1 MHPRTVLGILLAVG
15 VIVSSPD
22 ASAQISSKAH
32 NQRTL
37 KELRRSLMMDPKAAL
52 TGASGLEI
60 ELKQQQPTDA
70 NLAARAETI
79 WVQAEAELR
88 LENYPRAKSL
98 LDLAEGTIRSVDG
111 ATKVRADIELSRG
124 ALAMKQDDAAGALAH
139 LHSAFNKYRQSGDGR
154 GQSVA
159 LQNIAA
165 LYTIAN
171 DNIQAEKYYRE
182 AGEVYDGDVI
192 LSIYLGNNLG
202 NVLLQLER
210 YKDAEQQYSKALK
223 GAEKIGS
230 KTLQARVYGNLARSR
245 LESGDLVGSGRFL
258 QKGFQDAVID
268 DDSIV
273 LSTLMAT
280 KARLLFQRGNYFSA
294 KKVVDRLF
302 ALTEKQTRQITTLTT
317 SLIRCMKPSATMP
330 RL

>member
-1 MHPRTVLGILLAVG
+1 
-15 VIVSSPD
+15 
-22 ASAQISSKAH
+22 
-32 NQRTL
+32 
-37 KELRRSLMMDPKAAL
+37 
-52 TGASGLEI
+52 
-60 ELKQQQPTDA
+60 
-70 NLAARAETI
+70 
-79 WVQAEAELR
+79 
-88 LENYPRAKSL
+88 
-98 LDLAEGTIRSVDG
+98 
-111 ATKVRADIELSRG
+111 
-124 ALAMKQDDAAGALAH
+124 ALAH

-302 ALTEKQTRQITTLTT
+302 RPDRETDSANYYAHYVAYQVYEAVGDNAKALKHLEAAKRLNDEATKVATSTNAALAAARFDFQNQELKIAKLKAQELQRNVAFERSQSRFERILFFSIGGATLILLAILSF
-317 SLIRCMKPSATMP
+317 SLFTIRRSRNGERTANA